1 MAVVAASELSNVRS
15 SVIFEIFLTINR
27 WCVLFWLLIESL
39 CFVYKNATIIYPN
52 QGHLTG
58 EIILMLS
65 VFFID
70 LFRILLG
77 SISNRTESILLSA
90 ITIILTFAIFF
101 GYLYF
106 IVWQLFVT
114 RAELIMTV
122 IALIFT
128 GFGIVFLILCIIFFA
143 RPTPI
148 PSIYRQMPYRASM

>member
-1 MAVVAASELSNVRS
+1 MAVATSELSNVRS
-15 SVIFEIFLTINR
+15 SVVFEIFLTINR
-27 WCVLFWLLIESL
+27 WCLLLWLLVESL
-39 CFVYKNATIIYPN
+39 SFVYKNATIIYPS
-52 QGHLTG
+52 QGFIAG

-90 ITIILTFAIFF
+90 LTIILTIAIFF

-106 IVWQLFVT
+106 IQWQLFVI
-114 RAELIMTV
+114 RAELIMTI

-128 GFGIVFLILCIIFFA
+128 GSGIVFLILCIVFFA
-143 RPTPI
+143 RPAPI
-148 PSIYRQMPYRASM
+148 PSLYRQMPYRTTM